1 MSRITLE
8 HVNLTVTDLPATLR
22 FIQLALPDW
31 RVRGSGQMD
40 WFGKTIDWCHVG
52 DDHSYLAL
60 QSGGETAPIDWQSHH
75 TAVKHIG
82 LVVPDVAQVVER
94 LGAAGFALDHWGGTG
109 AARRSA
115 YVMAPGAL
123 QFEFVQYDSDEVA
136 LRNDYVTPR

>member
-22 FIQLALPDW
+22 FIHLAMPAW

-60 QSGGETAPIDWQSHH
+60 QSGGETEPLTWQSHH
-75 TAVKHIG
+75 TGAKHIG
-82 LVVPDVAQVVER
+82 LVVADLSEVLQR
-94 LGAAGFALDHWGGTG
+94 LDSAGFALDHWGGKN

-115 YVMAPGAL
+115 YVLAPGAL
-123 QFEFVQYDSDEVA
+123 QFEFVQYDSESVA
-136 LRNDYVTPR
+136 LRNDYV